1 MSPTCVGCGKGVEP
15 SNTFCPFCGLPLRPI
30 GGFRPQHTRHTG
42 AVLSGRYRIHGFVA
56 RGATARVYLAEDLRD
71 RSLVAVKMFA
81 PSLSRT
87 EELRGRFVRE
97 GEAARSLDHPHVV
110 RVLDLGETKEGA
122 PYLVMEAL
130 SGETLGDRMR
140 RDPHFA
146 VSRAL
151 RLVREAALGLAAVHE
166 AGIVHRDLKPDN
178 LFLVGDLGN
187 ARTLKVIDFGMAKL
201 PRVDTG
207 SAEGLVLGTIEYM
220 APEQVCAGEPV
231 DARTDVY
238 ALGVV
243 LFRMLTGHLPFDVE
257 KGTDL
262 LGHQLFS
269 PAPPPS
275 WLREEIDS
283 RVERIVLAAM
293 RKRPENRY
301 PSMEVFL
308 EDLER
313 ALGLAPGVPS
323 GRRLRKAPDVY
334 EPSTPTGREAAAFL
348 SKQFR
353 LPVR

>member
-1 MSPTCVGCGKGVEP
+1 MTDACVGCGRTVEP
-15 SNTFCPFCGLPLRPI
+15 TNAFCPFCGLPLKPI

-42 AVLSGRYRIHGFVA
+42 AVLGGRYRVHGFVA
-56 RGATARVYLAEDLRD
+56 RGATARVYLAEDLRT
-71 RSLVAVKMFA
+71 RALVAVKMFA
-81 PSLSRT
+81 TAMSRK
-87 EELRGRFVRE
+87 EELRTRFVNE
-97 GEAARSLDHPHVV
+97 GEAARKLLHANVV
-110 RVLDLGETKEGA
+110 RVLDLGEAGDGA

-130 SGETLGDRMR
+130 TGETLGDRMR
-140 RDPHFA
+140 RDPHFTVA
-146 VSRAL
+146 RAL
-151 RLVREAALGLAAVHE
+151 TLVREAALGLTAVHA

-178 LFLVGDLGN
+178 IFLVGDLGN
-187 ARTLKVIDFGMAKL
+187 AHTLKVIDFGLAKL
-201 PRVDTG
+201 PRVDTA
-207 SAEGLVLGTIEYM
+207 SVEGLVLGTIEYM
-220 APEQVCAGEPV
+220 APEQVCGGEAV

-275 WLREEIDS
+275 WLRDDLDP

-293 RKRPENRY
+293 RKQPENRY
-301 PSMEVFL
+301 PSMAEFL

-313 ALGLAPGVPS
+313 ALGLRGGDPL
-323 GRRLRKAPDVY
+323 GRPLVKDPDVY
-334 EPSTPTGREAAAFL
+334 APATDNGRAAAGFL